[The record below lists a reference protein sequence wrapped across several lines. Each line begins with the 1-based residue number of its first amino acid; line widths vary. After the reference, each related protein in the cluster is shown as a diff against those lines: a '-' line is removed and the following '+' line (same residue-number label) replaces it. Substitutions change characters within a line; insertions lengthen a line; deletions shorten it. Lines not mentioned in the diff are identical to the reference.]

1 MFGKSRRKVGD
12 IIEPLLEDE
21 RFAEREMPARITVPP
36 QVKSSALASSMPP
49 PAPETSSSIGLGLS
63 IVGKIVGQGK
73 LAIFGHVEGEVH
85 ASTVQIGD
93 GAQIEGNII
102 AEELTIGGRVQG
114 MIRANRVKLNSTAVV
129 KGDVYHRSLAI
140 EESAQFEGMS
150 RRQENAVEIPS
161 LVPAKLQQAEAV
173 SITVHKQGDSAPDG
187 LNPSQGGNRRGN
199 GASDSPNS

>member
-1 MFGKSRRKVGD
+1 MFGKSKRRVGD

-36 QVKSSALASSMPP
+36 QVKSSAVASSAP
-49 PAPETSSSIGLGLS
+49 PAPETASSISSGLS
-63 IVGKIVGQGK
+63 IVGKIVGNGR

-129 KGDVYHRSLAI
+129 KGDIYHRSLAI
-140 EESAQFEGMS
+140 EENAQFDGMS
-150 RRQENAVEIPS
+150 RRQENAVDIPS
-161 LVPAKLQQAEAV
+161 LVPAKLQKAEAV
-173 SITVHKQGDSAPDG
+173 SIKVHKQGNADG
-187 LNPSQGGNRRGN
+187 LNPSQAGNGRGN